1 MKRFLLRILL
11 FLSLPFSVAVI
22 WTTVVVAL
30 DLQAYRAS
38 LSVPVGCDTLVCA
51 DSQTRASLNPEII
64 SNLFNF
70 STAATHPDQN
80 FLRLLDVLEVNRG
93 KIKYVLLD
101 VTPLHVGFDERMSPL
116 SEAGSARVHAFVH
129 IYRWRDSQRPLGS
142 AIRLFRDVVFVRK
155 PNEIRKAIKRGNPYR
170 SSLSGGFYSAKH
182 SGFMDCP
189 EKALNYAE
197 KMADKFNGKSGF
209 SCGERTVDILK
220 ASVSAI
226 RKAEAC
232 PLLMTTPIAYP
243 ALMRMEKEK
252 LFAFTNGLAV
262 VAADLG
268 IPYLNHLSENI
279 PEECWRDANHLNEK
293 GAERFSV
300 IFKRELKRVCQ
311 HSK

>member
-11 FLSLPFSVAVI
+11 FLSLPFSVTAV
-22 WTTVVVAL
+22 WTTVVIAL
-30 DLQAYRAS
+30 DFKTYKAS
-38 LSVPVGCDTLVCA
+38 LSIPEGCDIVVCS
-51 DSQTRASLNPEII
+51 DSQTRAALNPEII
-64 SNLFNF
+64 SNLYNF

-80 FLRLLDVLEVNRG
+80 FLRLLDFLDVNSG

-101 VTPLHVGFDERMSPL
+101 VTPLHIGFDERISPL

-129 IYRWRDSQRPLGS
+129 IYRWRDSLRPLGS
-142 AIRLFRDVVFVRK
+142 VMRLFRDVVLIRK
-155 PNEIRKAIKRGNPYR
+155 PNEIRKVIKRGLPYR
-170 SSLSGGFYSAKH
+170 SSLSGGFYSAKY
-182 SGFMDCP
+182 SGFIDYP
-189 EKALNYAE
+189 EKAHEYAK
-197 KMADKFNGKSGF
+197 KMADKFNSKPEF